1 MLRRV
6 KGTGRP
12 VHVGY
17 IDERGREVDPADI
30 AVIPAAAR
38 PG

>member
-6 KGTGRP
+6 KGTSRP

-17 IDERGREVDPADI
+17 IDERGREVDAADV
-30 AVIPAAAR
+30 AVIPAPAR